1 MKKFRE
7 IFLFLSKIILSI
19 LLFLTFILFIYSA
32 FFYQSDII
40 QKEVVENEIE
50 EEEVVDSNVI
60 TSEEEEK
67 EEEVIENNIQQE
79 EKESEAQKV
88 AQEIRDGLFVVVG
101 NQAITKSDI
110 VNEIKIIL
118 ILNNISYS
126 DDRRTELQE
135 MAIKAVVKRTVKEIE
150 LKKYSFLEYNKT
162 DFNKELS
169 RLAERINMDVET
181 LKNICTANNLDFL
194 IIEQQIKTELL
205 WNSLMFHLYKNRL
218 SINLNEIEDQ
228 LKLIQNKSNILEFL
242 VSEIV
247 IKSVPQEEF
256 ESKVNE
262 IKNKI
267 EVEGF
272 ENTAMNESIS
282 QTAINGGDLG
292 WLNENEISKK
302 FRSKIYNTPL
312 GGISEPIILKE
323 GILIF
328 KVRNKR
334 NKKNEMSLEELKNEL
349 VNTEKSKIL
358 NMYAISH
365 YDNLRRSVTVKF
377 FNE

>member
-1 MKKFRE
+1 M
-7 IFLFLSKIILSI
+7 
-19 LLFLTFILFIYSA
+19 
-32 FFYQSDII
+32 
-40 QKEVVENEIE
+40 
-50 EEEVVDSNVI
+50 
-60 TSEEEEK
+60 
-67 EEEVIENNIQQE
+67 
-79 EKESEAQKV
+79 
-88 AQEIRDGLFVVVG
+88 
-101 NQAITKSDI
+101 DI

-135 MAIKAVVKRTVKEIE
+135 MAIKAIVKRTVKEIE
-150 LKKYSFLEYNKT
+150 LKKYSFLEYSKT
-162 DFNKELS
+162 DFNKEIN

-181 LKNICTANNLDFL
+181 LKNICAANNLDFL
-194 IIEQQIKTELL
+194 IIEQQIETELL
-205 WNSLMFHLYKNRL
+205 WNSLMFHLYKSRL
-218 SINLNEIEDQ
+218 SINSNEIEDQ
-228 LKLIQNKSNILEFL
+228 LKLIQNKKNISEFL
-242 VSEIV
+242 ISEIV

-256 ESKVNE
+256 EAKINE
-262 IKNKI
+262 IKSKI

-282 QTAINGGDLG
+282 QTAVNGGDLG
-292 WLNENEISKK
+292 WLNENEISQK

-312 GGISEPIILKE
+312 GGISEPIIFNE

-328 KVRNKR
+328 KVRDKR
-334 NKKNEMSLEELKNEL
+334 DKKNEMSLEELKNEL
-349 VNTEKSKIL
+349 VNAEKTKIL